1 MMRRELVLLLLLT
14 FHEAVLSAFTPFLG
28 CDKDLAFGIPVG
40 EECYAVDNSICKFK
54 YPSGCEQVTASVLYY
69 NGGERA
75 DDSFTYE
82 PEVYEELTFTSSNGR
97 CGTGSSSATS
107 TCSVSVNSQTCQ
119 KCIVASSA
127 NFKQI
132 TVNCDNIRPAVL
144 QAGDYAINLVRGGGH
159 IPLVVDTTRCQHP
172 AIADRISMP
181 LQVELVYTF
190 GSRVTG
196 TISDQVTQA
205 LVDKTQAYYQQL
217 LRTRFPLA
225 QTIDMSDWK
234 SRFTGSGAG
243 GTLTLTVTRAT
254 VMWDPAATTATVAD
268 IAPVMTQAN
277 LLNGAYLAQYV
288 KTANPI
294 FQGIATIAGTVK
306 ELR

>member
-1 MMRRELVLLLLLT
+1 MMRVFVLLLLLLVC
-14 FHEAVLSAFTPFLG
+14 HEAVLSAFTPFLG
-28 CDKDLAFGIPVG
+28 CDQDLAFGIPVG
-40 EECYAVDNSICKFK
+40 DECYAVDNSLCKFK
-54 YPSGCEQVTASVLYY
+54 YPSGCEQVTATVLYY

-75 DDSFTYE
+75 DSSFTYE
-82 PEVYEELTFTSSNGR
+82 PEVYQELTITSSNGL
-97 CGTGSSSATS
+97 CGTGTTSA

-119 KCIVASSA
+119 KCTVASSA

-132 TVNCDNIRPAVL
+132 TVNCDNLKPAVL
-144 QAGDYAINLVRGGGH
+144 QAGDHAINLVLRGGH

-172 AIADRISMP
+172 AIADRIPMS
-181 LQVELVYTF
+181 LQAEFVYTF
-190 GSRVTG
+190 GSRVAG
-196 TISDQVTQA
+196 TISDQVNQA

-225 QTIDMSDWK
+225 QTIDLSDWK
-234 SRFTGSGAG
+234 SRFAGSGTG

-254 VMWDPAATTATVAD
+254 VMWDPSATTATVAD
-268 IAPVMTQAN
+268 IAPIMTQAN

-294 FQGIATIAGTVK
+294 FQGITAIVGTVK